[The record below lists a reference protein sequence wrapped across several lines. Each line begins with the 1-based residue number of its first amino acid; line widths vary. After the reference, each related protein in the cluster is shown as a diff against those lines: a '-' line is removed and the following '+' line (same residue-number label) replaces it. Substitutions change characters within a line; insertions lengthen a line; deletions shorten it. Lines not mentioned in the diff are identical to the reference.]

1 MTSADT
7 ADASDAFVLTDVSRS
22 FRYFKLVDITL
33 SLPLGQIMG
42 LVGPNGAG
50 KSTTIR
56 LLMGLLAA
64 EGGRIEV
71 LGRRVPEEVAAAK
84 RDVAFVSD
92 DMRLFGTA
100 SIEWHMRWM
109 ASLYEGW
116 DNRYAEDL
124 LRRFNLRRE
133 QKVKGLSRGEQ
144 VKAMLLLA
152 LARRPRLLV
161 LDEPTSGLD
170 PVARH
175 ELLTELM
182 EIVRDER
189 RSILFS
195 SHHTAD
201 VERISDVI
209 AFIDRGRLV
218 DARDKETFMDR
229 WRRLSVDVPPG
240 VVLPRIPGVVDMS
253 LGERIA
259 TLTTDRYEPG
269 VRDQLER
276 VGARLNDVQRMTLE
290 EIFVA
295 SVMRSRQEARV

>member
-1 MTSADT
+1 MTNAM
-7 ADASDAFVLTDVSRS
+7 DAFALEGVRRS
-22 FRYFKLVDITL
+22 FTHFQLQDITL

-56 LLMGLLAA
+56 LLMGLIAPDA
-64 EGGRIEV
+64 GRIKV
-71 LGRRVPEEVAAAK
+71 LGRRVPADVAAAK

-100 SIEWHMRWM
+100 SIRWHMRWM
-109 ASLYEGW
+109 ASLYDSW
-116 DNRYAEDL
+116 DGHYAENL
-124 LRRFNLRRE
+124 LQRFNLRAD
-133 QKVKGLSRGEQ
+133 QLVKGLSRGEQ

-152 LARRPRLLV
+152 LARHPKLLV

-182 EIVRDER
+182 QIVRDEN

-218 DARDKETFMDR
+218 DARDKESFIER
-229 WRRLSVDVPPG
+229 WRRLSVEMPNG
-240 VVLPRIPGVVDMS
+240 AELPQLPGVVDMS
-253 LGERIA
+253 LGERLA
-259 TLTTDRYEPG
+259 TLTTDRYEAG
-269 VRDQLER
+269 VKEQLEQA
-276 VGARLNDVQRMTLE
+276 GARLHEVQRMTLE

-295 SVMRSRQEARV
+295 SVMRSRQEERA

>member
-1 MTSADT
+1 
-7 ADASDAFVLTDVSRS
+7 
-22 FRYFKLVDITL
+22 
-33 SLPLGQIMG
+33 MG

-56 LLMGLLAA
+56 LLMGLLAPDA
-64 EGGRIEV
+64 GRIEV
-71 LGRRVPEEVAAAK
+71 LGHVVPAQVAAAK

-92 DMRLFGTA
+92 DMRLFGLA
-100 SIEWHMRWM
+100 SIDWHMQWM
-109 ASLYEGW
+109 ASLYEKW
-116 DNRYAEDL
+116 DGRYAQEL

-133 QKVKGLSRGEQ
+133 QKVKSLSRGEL

-152 LARRPRLLV
+152 LARHPKLLV

-182 EIVRDER
+182 EIVRDEH

-195 SHHTAD
+195 SHQTAD

-209 AFIDRGRLV
+209 AFIDHGRLV
-218 DARDKETFMDR
+218 DVHDKESFIER
-229 WRRLSVDVPPG
+229 WRRLVVDVPPG
-240 VVLPRIPGVVDMS
+240 VVLPRIPGVADLS
-253 LGERIA
+253 LGARLA
-259 TLTTDRYEPG
+259 TLTTDRYET
-269 VRDQLER
+269 DIKQQLER
-276 VGARLNDVQRMTLE
+276 AGARVSDVQRMTLE

-295 SVMRSRQEARV
+295 SVMRSRQEDCV

>member
-1 MTSADT
+1 MTSAGT
-7 ADASDAFVLTDVSRS
+7 TEAFAITGVSRS
-22 FRYFKLVDITL
+22 FPHFALQELTL

-50 KSTTIR
+50 KSPTIR
-56 LLMGLLAA
+56 LLMGLLAPDA
-64 EGGRIEV
+64 GRIEV
-71 LGRRVPEEVAAAK
+71 LGHAVPAQVAAAK

-92 DMRLFGTA
+92 DMRLFGIA
-100 SIEWHMRWM
+100 SIAWHMQWM
-109 ASLYEGW
+109 ASLYEKW
-116 DNRYAEDL
+116 DGRYAEEL

-133 QKVKGLSRGEQ
+133 QKVKSLSRGEL

-152 LARRPRLLV
+152 LARQPKLLV

-182 EIVRDER
+182 QIVRDEH

-195 SHHTAD
+195 SHQTAD

-218 DARDKETFMDR
+218 DARDKESFIER
-229 WRRLSVDVPPG
+229 WRRLVVDVPAG
-240 VVLPRIPGVVDMS
+240 VVLPRIPGVADLS
-253 LGERIA
+253 LGGRVT
-259 TLTTDRYEPG
+259 TLTTDRYEADIKEQ
-269 VRDQLER
+269 VER
-276 VGARLNDVQRMTLE
+276 AGARLSDVQRMTLE

-295 SVMRSRQEARV
+295 SVMRSRQEGSV

>member
-1 MTSADT
+1 MTNDSSRA
-7 ADASDAFVLTDVSRS
+7 AFALRGVGRAFSHFRLQDV
-22 FRYFKLVDITL
+22 TL

-56 LLMGLLAA
+56 LLMGLIAPDT
-64 EGGRIEV
+64 GDIEL
-71 LGRRVPEEVAAAK
+71 LGHRVPENVAAAK

-100 SIEWHMRWM
+100 SIQWHMHWI
-109 ASLYEGW
+109 ASLYDTW
-116 DNRYAEDL
+116 DDSYATGL
-124 LRRFNLRRE
+124 LKRFNLRPT
-133 QKVKGLSRGEQ
+133 QNVKSLSRGEQ
-144 VKAMLLLA
+144 VKALLLLA

-182 EIVRDER
+182 QIVRDEQ

-201 VERISDVI
+201 VERISDQI

-218 DARDKETFMDR
+218 DARDKESFVER
-229 WRRLSVDVPPG
+229 WRRLLVDVPPG
-240 VVLPRIPGVVDMS
+240 VALPRFEGVADVS
-253 LGERIA
+253 LGGRLA
-259 TLTTDRYEPG
+259 TLTTDRYDDGIKE
-269 VRDQLER
+269 RLER
-276 VGARLNDVQRMTLE
+276 AGARLVELQRMTLE

-295 SVMRSRQEARV
+295 SVMRSRQEVSA

>member
-1 MTSADT
+1 MTREPT
-7 ADASDAFVLTDVSRS
+7 QAFALTGVCRS
-22 FRYFKLVDITL
+22 FQHFSLRDLTL
-33 SLPLGQIMG
+33 SLPQGQIMG

-56 LLMGLLAA
+56 LLMGLIAA
-64 EGGRIEV
+64 DAGRIEV
-71 LGRRVPEEVAAAK
+71 LGRPVPAEAAEAK

-92 DMRLFGTA
+92 DMRLFGMA
-100 SIEWHMRWM
+100 SIAWHLRWM
-109 ASLYEGW
+109 ESLYSSW
-116 DNRYAEDL
+116 DNTYAQDL
-124 LRRFNLRRE
+124 LRRFNLRPD
-133 QKVKGLSRGEQ
+133 QLVKGLSRGEL

-182 EIVRDER
+182 EIVRDDS

-201 VERISDVI
+201 VERISDQI

-218 DARDKETFMDR
+218 ECSDKESFLER
-229 WRRLSVDVPPG
+229 WRRLSVEVPPHAA
-240 VVLPRIPGVVDMS
+240 LPAVPGLVDLS
-253 LGERIA
+253 LGERLA
-259 TLTTDRYEPG
+259 TLTTDRYVEG
-269 VRDQLER
+269 VRSQLESA
-276 VGARLNDVQRMTLE
+276 GARLHEVQRMTLE

-295 SVMRSRQEARV
+295 IVMRSRREVEA